1 MSGRVAGWTSWSV
14 AGVSVASAALGAV
27 FLLMNGVG
35 IGTQE
40 FDYSA
45 GGVLF
50 AISFSAVGGLVS
62 SLRPSNL
69 IGWIFLAVG
78 LSQGLDAFATQ
89 YAEYALVTDPGSLPG
104 GAYMAWLAT
113 WTWAP
118 GAGLVATL
126 TLLLFPEGR
135 LPSPGWRPFP
145 PLVVSAIALMVLPTA
160 VVLLPM
166 RGPALAGNNLPGAI
180 AGGLALWLQGIGLL
194 LVGVCMVAS
203 VISVVVRF
211 VRSRGV
217 ERQQLKWLTYAGFV
231 TLTSLF
237 VAFFAPQYLRET
249 GFWPVI
255 SLSLLLTGPP
265 SIPVAVG
272 IAILRYR
279 LYDID
284 LIINRTLVYG
294 SLTISLAVVYA
305 TGVFVLQF
313 AWRSL
318 TGGESQLAVVASTLA
333 IAALFN
339 PLRHAIQAF
348 IDRRFY
354 RSKYDARRTLEAF
367 SARLRE
373 ETDLDRLGGELVSVV
388 HETMHPHHASLWLKS
403 PRKREQGKGGR
414 NGV

>member
-1 MSGRVAGWTSWSV
+1 MSGRVAAWISWSV
-14 AGVSVASAALGAV
+14 AGVSVACAALGAF
-27 FLLMNGVG
+27 FLLVNGAG
-35 IGTQE
+35 IRTQE

-45 GGVLF
+45 GGVLL
-50 AISFSAVGGLVS
+50 ALSFSAVGGLICS
-62 SLRPSNL
+62 RRPSNP

-78 LSQGLDAFATQ
+78 FSQGLDAFGTQ

-104 GAYMAWLAT
+104 GAFMAWLAT

-135 LPSPGWRPFP
+135 PPSTGWHWVP
-145 PLVVSAIALMVLPTA
+145 PLVVAAIALMVLPTA
-160 VVLLPM
+160 IVLWPM
-166 RGPALAGNNLPGAI
+166 RGPALAGNNLPGAV

-194 LVGVCMVAS
+194 LAGVCMVAS
-203 VISVVVRF
+203 VISVAVRF
-211 VRSRGV
+211 ARSRGA

-237 VAFFAPQYLRET
+237 VAFFAPESLRAT
-249 GFWPVI
+249 GLWPVI
-255 SLSLLLTGPP
+255 SLFLLLTGPP

-284 LIINRTLVYG
+284 LLINRTLVYG
-294 SLTISLAVVYA
+294 SLTLMLALVYS
-305 TGVFVLQF
+305 TGVVVLQY
-313 AWRSL
+313 AWRSV

-339 PLRHAIQAF
+339 PLRHAIQTF

-354 RSKYDARRTLEAF
+354 RSKYDAAKTLEAF

-388 HETMHPHHASLWLKS
+388 HETMHPHHASLWLRP
-403 PRKREQGKGGR
+403 PRKLGQSEGGT
-414 NGV
+414 NDV